1 MRFQA
6 FHRTGPIRPALG
18 RMAALRTRVFT
29 QLTTNSPPQKKDPK
43 LRTTMNPNTTAVILV
58 GYQNDYFAANGIL
71 RGVVEE
77 PHRVDSVLANTLAF
91 LRAMAPTP
99 MTLIAT
105 PIVLEPDYR
114 ALANSVGILDTIKS
128 SGAFKAGTTGAENIP
143 ELAAFGDRITYVKG
157 KVGFNAFS
165 NTELDRVLQDRGI
178 KDVLVAG
185 MVTSLCIDSTGRAA
199 YERGYSV
206 KILSD
211 CTSARTPAE
220 QDFFC
225 QNIFPLY
232 GGVLDH
238 QQAIEQLSTAV
249 A

>member
-1 MRFQA
+1 MNA
-6 FHRTGPIRPALG
+6 
-18 RMAALRTRVFT
+18 
-29 QLTTNSPPQKKDPK
+29 
-43 LRTTMNPNTTAVILV
+43 RTTALILV

-77 PHRVDSVLANTLAF
+77 PNRVDNVLANTLA
-91 LRAMAPTP
+91 LIRAMAPTP
-99 MTLIAT
+99 MTIIAT
-105 PIVLEPDYR
+105 PIVLDPDYR
-114 ALANSVGILDTIKS
+114 ALANSVGILDKIKA
-128 SGAFKAGTTGAENIP
+128 SGAFKAGTSGADDIP

-165 NTELDRVLQDRGI
+165 DTHLDRVLKERGI
-178 KDVLVAG
+178 KDTLIAG

-211 CTSARTPAE
+211 CTSARTRTE
-220 QDFFC
+220 QEFFC

-232 GGVLDH
+232 GGVIDSK
-238 QQAIEQLSTAV
+238 QAIAQLAAV
-249 A
+249 AA

>member
-1 MRFQA
+1 
-6 FHRTGPIRPALG
+6 
-18 RMAALRTRVFT
+18 
-29 QLTTNSPPQKKDPK
+29 
-43 LRTTMNPNTTAVILV
+43 MNPESTALILV

-77 PHRVDSVLANTLAF
+77 PNRVDSVLANTLAF
-91 LRAMAPTP
+91 IRAMIPTP
-99 MTLIAT
+99 MTIIAT

-114 ALANSVGILDTIKS
+114 ALANSVGILDTIKAA
-128 SGAFKAGTTGAENIP
+128 GAFKAGTSGADNIP
-143 ELAAFGDRITYVKG
+143 ELAAFGDRITYVTG

-165 NTELDRVLQDRGI
+165 NTELDRVLRDRGI

-211 CTSARTPAE
+211 CTSARTRAE

-225 QNIFPLY
+225 KNIFPLY
-232 GGVLDH
+232 GA
-238 QQAIEQLSTAV
+238 AIDSKEAVGQLSAV
-249 A
+249 PA

>member
-1 MRFQA
+1 
-6 FHRTGPIRPALG
+6 
-18 RMAALRTRVFT
+18 
-29 QLTTNSPPQKKDPK
+29 
-43 LRTTMNPNTTAVILV
+43 MNPKTTAVILV

-77 PHRVDSVLANTLAF
+77 PNRVDSVLANSLAF
-91 LRAMAPTP
+91 IRAMIPTP

-114 ALANSVGILDTIKS
+114 ALANSVGILDTIKA
-128 SGAFKAGTTGAENIP
+128 SGAFKAGTPGADNIP

-165 NTELDRVLQDRGI
+165 NTELEGVLQARGI

-211 CTSARTPAE
+211 CTSARTRAE
-220 QDFFC
+220 QDFYC

-232 GGVLDH
+232 GGVLDSK
-238 QQAIEQLSTAV
+238 QASEQLSAG
-249 A
+249 AA